1 MKSYDALWLA
11 SRAAPAALVFIND
24 VQSSLGDIDAAMA
37 EGDWPTAVE
46 SSAAAL
52 RSVFL
57 CQLVLNGLQGRCAE
71 GELDLLICLDD
82 GDVAQRLRAL
92 PVSYTGDETAAE
104 AAALSAREAASAL
117 EAELPVTLP
126 TIRTVK
132 GYFPSVRIGADLEAL
147 RKSIGLP
154 PIDWMAWL

>member
-1 MKSYDALWLA
+1 MNTYDALWLA

-46 SSAAAL
+46 SSSAAL

-57 CQLVLNGLQGRCAE
+57 CRLVLNGLQGRCAE

-92 PVSYTGDETAAE
+92 PVSWISDETAAKT
-104 AAALSAREAASAL
+104 AALSAREAASAL
-117 EAELPVTLP
+117 EAELPVKLP

>member
-1 MKSYDALWLA
+1 MKSHDALWLA

-24 VQSSLGDIDAAMA
+24 VQSSLGDIDAAIA

-46 SSAAAL
+46 SSSAAL

-57 CQLVLNGLQGRCAE
+57 CHLVLNGLQGRCAE
-71 GELDLLICLDD
+71 GELDLLVCLDD

-92 PVSYTGDETAAE
+92 PVSYTAGEEDAQAAQR
-104 AAALSAREAASAL
+104 SAREAADEL
-117 EAELPVTLP
+117 EAGLPVKLP